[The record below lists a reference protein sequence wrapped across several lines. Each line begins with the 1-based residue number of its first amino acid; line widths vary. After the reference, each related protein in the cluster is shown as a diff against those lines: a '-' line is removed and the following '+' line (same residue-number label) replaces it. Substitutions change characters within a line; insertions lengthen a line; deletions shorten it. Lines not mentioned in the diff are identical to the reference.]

1 MNHSRDGRSSRRTR
15 DTDSMFPPPFN
26 GGVSSNKAFPSEG
39 DNRGI
44 CTAVIGSMTQAM
56 RARDALGEA
65 AIRATVVKV
74 SSSATHNG
82 CAYGVEFPCVQQAN
96 VRDVLR
102 SAGITVR
109 GIQ

>member
-1 MNHSRDGRSSRRTR
+1 MGNNRSRRTLRER
-15 DTDSMFPPPFN
+15 DRQDIFPPSFTEN
-26 GGVSSNKAFPSEG
+26 RSSHSRGGV
-39 DNRGI
+39 
-44 CTAVIGSMTQAM
+44 CTAIVGSMTQAM

-102 SAGITVR
+102 SASITVR